1 MRGRILLGSALAVL
15 AIGMLACAGH
25 SPGVATVSAPPRVDP
40 DAVYVGTWA
49 YDVSIGNRMYKGT
62 LDLSRA
68 TTGWNAKLNDDQGEL
83 FTVRS
88 VAIAGDSV
96 RIVVA
101 GSEGEPATVAATR
114 QSDGTLA
121 GKVTIREG
129 EGTFLAKKK

>member
-1 MRGRILLGSALAVL
+1 MRGRILLGSALAIL
-15 AIGMLACAGH
+15 ATGMLACAGH
-25 SPGVATVSAPPRVDP
+25 NPAVATVSAPPRVDP
-40 DAVYVGTWA
+40 DAVYVGTWT
-49 YDVSIGNRMYKGT
+49 YDVSIGNRIYKGT

-68 TTGWNAKLNDDQGEL
+68 ANGWNGKLNDDRGEL

-96 RIVVA
+96 RIVVV

-121 GKVTIREG
+121 GKVIIQEG
-129 EGTFLAKKK
+129 EGAFLAKKK